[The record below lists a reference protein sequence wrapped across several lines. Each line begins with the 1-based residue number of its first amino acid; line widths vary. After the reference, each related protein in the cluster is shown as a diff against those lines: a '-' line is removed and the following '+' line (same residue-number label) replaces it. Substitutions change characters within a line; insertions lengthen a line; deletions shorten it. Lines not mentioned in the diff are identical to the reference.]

1 MNKRGLTHVRVGH
14 AGAPQTH
21 QKRSSCS
28 TGGFYISPS
37 QGQTLSSSS
46 PFNITWDTSCL
57 TNTQAVDIYLIAPSL
72 SSSRIHEWQNV
83 NYALGNYQ
91 TNLETKWWNDTS
103 KVDLQLSIVTS
114 NTQPFL
120 SPFPAGP
127 VFTATY
133 TAPSDGSTP
142 ASADLSSPNSVTYVG
157 NFPSSSSSS
166 SGKIAAGVLV
176 PLIFIGLG
184 VAVYFKLSRAK
195 SKEKSRRFS
204 EAIDKR
210 MSTISVDWKSMSAAG
225 ASAAIRNSMAVSSG
239 GNRNSSFSFGPI
251 RPMSTAAVEGVPSI
265 SDKASLDVPRMSQ
278 LRPGLRSQT
287 TLGERVSRV
296 SFATDI
302 RPSIDSRRTVGT
314 SRAFHTGIVPPL
326 PSNNDDKEET
336 EDLSPTQTKG
346 PFTLTPDDIRA
357 RMSLSGVS
365 EVRPSMDEVWPSLS
379 MMRTG
384 NEDSG
389 DDFLLPQE
397 QQSVDIPLPPV
408 PAHPAPESGLAMM
421 PMPASV
427 MSPDEMLRAY
437 AERKMKSPPPGTL
450 AFPVPAASYN
460 GNGMRTLYTP
470 SVSTHEGGEQNNRY
484 TQVYDDPYAGTAT

>member
-1 MNKRGLTHVRVGH
+1 MNKRGLAHVRIGH

-37 QGQTLSSSS
+37 QGQTVNSSS

-57 TNTQAVDIYLIAPSL
+57 SNTQGVDIYLIAPSL
-72 SSSRIHEWQNV
+72 ISSRIHEWQNV

-91 TNLETKWWNDTS
+91 TSLETKWWNDTS
-103 KVDLQLSIVTS
+103 TVNLQLSIVTS

-142 ASADLSSPNSVTYVG
+142 ASADLSSPDGVTYVG

-166 SGKIAAGVLV
+166 GGKIAAGVLV
-176 PLIFIGLG
+176 PLIVIGLG
-184 VAVYFKLSRAK
+184 IAVYFKLSRAK

-204 EAIDKR
+204 EVIDKR

-225 ASAAIRNSMAVSSG
+225 ASAAIRHSMAVSG
-239 GNRNSSFSFGPI
+239 GGYRNSSFSFGPI
-251 RPMSTAAVEGVPSI
+251 RPVSTAAAVEGVPSI

-302 RPSIDSRRTVGT
+302 RPSIESRRTVGT

-326 PSNNDDKEET
+326 PSNDDKEET
-336 EDLSPTQTKG
+336 GDLSPTQTKG

-357 RMSLSGVS
+357 RMSLSGAS
-365 EVRPSMDEVWPSLS
+365 EARPSMDEVWPSLS

-384 NEDSG
+384 NEASG
-389 DDFLLPQE
+389 DDYLLPQE
-397 QQSVDIPLPPV
+397 QQSVDMPLPPV

-437 AERKMKSPPPGTL
+437 AERRMKSPPPSSL

-470 SVSTHEGGEQNNRY
+470 SLCTEEGGEQNNRY
-484 TQVYDDPYAGTAT
+484 TQVYDDPYAGTA

>member
-1 MNKRGLTHVRVGH
+1 MNKRGLAHVRIGH

-37 QGQTLSSSS
+37 QGQTVNSSS

-57 TNTQAVDIYLIAPSL
+57 SNTQGVDIYLIAPSL

-91 TNLETKWWNDTS
+91 TSLETKWWNDTS
-103 KVDLQLSIVTS
+103 TVNLQLSIVTS

-142 ASADLSSPNSVTYVG
+142 ASADLSSPDGVTYVG

-176 PLIFIGLG
+176 PLIVIGLG
-184 VAVYFKLSRAK
+184 LAVYFKLSRAK

-204 EAIDKR
+204 EVIDKR

-225 ASAAIRNSMAVSSG
+225 ASAAIRHSMAVSSG

-251 RPMSTAAVEGVPSI
+251 RPVSTAAAVEGVPSI
-265 SDKASLDVPRMSQ
+265 SDKVSLDVPRMSQ

-302 RPSIDSRRTVGT
+302 RPSIESRRTVGT

-326 PSNNDDKEET
+326 PSNDDKEET

-357 RMSLSGVS
+357 RMSLSGAS
-365 EVRPSMDEVWPSLS
+365 EARPSMDEVWPSLS

-384 NEDSG
+384 NEASG
-389 DDFLLPQE
+389 DDYLLPQE
-397 QQSVDIPLPPV
+397 QQSVDMPLPPV

-437 AERKMKSPPPGTL
+437 AERRMKSPPPSSL

-470 SVSTHEGGEQNNRY
+470 SFYAEEGGEQNNRY
-484 TQVYDDPYAGTAT
+484 TQVYDDPYAGTA

>member
-1 MNKRGLTHVRVGH
+1 MNKRGLAHVRVGH

-21 QKRSSCS
+21 KKRSSCA

-37 QGQTLSSSS
+37 QGQTVSSSS

-57 TNTQAVDIYLIAPSL
+57 SNTQAVDIYLIAPSM

-103 KVDLQLSIVTS
+103 TVNLQLSIVTS

-142 ASADLSSPNSVTYVG
+142 ASADLSSPDGVTYVG
-157 NFPSSSSSS
+157 NFSSSSSN

-184 VAVYFKLSRAK
+184 IAVYFKLSRAK

-210 MSTISVDWKSMSAAG
+210 MSTISVDWRSMSAAG
-225 ASAAIRNSMAVSSG
+225 ASAAIRHSMAVSGG

-251 RPMSTAAVEGVPSI
+251 RPVSTAAVEGTPSV
-265 SDKASLDVPRMSQ
+265 SDKVSLDVPRMSQ

-287 TLGERVSRV
+287 SLGERVSRV
-296 SFATDI
+296 SFATDV
-302 RPSIDSRRTVGT
+302 RPSIESRRTVGT

-326 PSNNDDKEET
+326 PSKDDKEET
-336 EDLSPTQTKG
+336 EDLSPTQTRG

-357 RMSLSGVS
+357 RMSLSGAS
-365 EVRPSMDEVWPSLS
+365 EARPSMDEVWPSLS

-384 NEDSG
+384 NEAGG
-389 DDFLLPQE
+389 DDYLLPQE
-397 QQSVDIPLPPV
+397 KQSVDMPLPPAPV
-408 PAHPAPESGLAMM
+408 HPAPESGLAMM
-421 PMPASV
+421 PMPANV

-437 AERKMKSPPPGTL
+437 AERKMKSPPPTGSL
-450 AFPVPAASYN
+450 AFPSPAASYN

-470 SVSTHEGGEQNNRY
+470 SLTTQEGDEQNNRY
-484 TQVYDDPYAGTAT
+484 TQVYDDPYAGTA

>member
-1 MNKRGLTHVRVGH
+1 MNKRGWAHVRVGH

-28 TGGFYISPS
+28 TGGFYVSPS
-37 QGQTLSSSS
+37 QGQTVSSSS
-46 PFNITWDTSCL
+46 SFNITWDNSCL
-57 TNTQAVDIYLIAPSL
+57 SNTQAVDIYLIAPSL

-83 NYALGNYQ
+83 NYALGTYQ
-91 TNLETKWWNDTS
+91 TSLEPKWWNDTS
-103 KVDLQLSIVTS
+103 TVNLQLSIVTS

-142 ASADLSSPNSVTYVG
+142 ASADLSSPGGVTYVG
-157 NFPSSSSSS
+157 NFSSSSSSS

-184 VAVYFKLSRAK
+184 IAVYFKLSRAK

-210 MSTISVDWKSMSAAG
+210 MSTISVDWRSMSAAG
-225 ASAAIRNSMAVSSG
+225 ASAAIRHSMAVSSG

-251 RPMSTAAVEGVPSI
+251 RPISTAAVEGVPSI
-265 SDKASLDVPRMSQ
+265 SDKVSLDMPRMSQ

-296 SFATDI
+296 SFATDV
-302 RPSIDSRRTVGT
+302 RPSIESRRTVGT

-326 PSNNDDKEET
+326 PSNDNKEET
-336 EDLSPTQTKG
+336 EELSPTQTRG

-357 RMSLSGVS
+357 RMSFGGAS
-365 EVRPSMDEVWPSLS
+365 EARPSMDEVWPSLS

-384 NEDSG
+384 NEASG
-389 DDFLLPQE
+389 DDYLLPQD
-397 QQSVDIPLPPV
+397 QQSVDMPLPPV

-437 AERKMKSPPPGTL
+437 AERKMKSPPPTGSL

-470 SVSTHEGGEQNNRY
+470 SLSTQEGGEQNNRY
-484 TQVYDDPYAGTAT
+484 TQAYDDPYAGTAT